1 MAKIL
6 LVDNDP
12 GFVNS
17 ARRVLENKGYEVM
30 TAASGERALAV
41 MRKEKPA
48 LVLLEIMMSYVLE
61 GLDLLR
67 EMANDPTLKDIPVI
81 VVTSLKGTKV
91 KAAQPSEIYAAVDEW
106 LQKPVSPDQLLERV
120 EEMLKVKAA

>member
-30 TAASGERALAV
+30 TAASGEQALAV

>member
-17 ARRVLENKGYEVM
+17 TRRALQSKGHEVM
-30 TAASGERALAV
+30 TAASGEQALAM
-41 MRKEKPA
+41 MRKEKPD

-61 GLDLLR
+61 GLDVVR
-67 EMANDPTLKDIPVI
+67 EMAKDPALKDIPVI

-91 KAAQPSEIYAAVDEW
+91 KAAQPLESYAAVDDW
-106 LQKPVSPDQLLERV
+106 LQKPVSPDQLLARI
-120 EEMLKVKAA
+120 EEVLKVKAA

>member
-17 ARRVLENKGYEVM
+17 ARQVLENKGYEVM
-30 TAASGERALAV
+30 TAASGEQALAV